1 MPYRYVFLFVA
12 GMTTIIS
19 VMTANIASRAV
30 VVTSPNERAQ
40 AILPIDEIVDKLVK
54 YIY

>member
-12 GMTTIIS
+12 GMTAIVS
-19 VMTANIASRAV
+19 VVTANIASRAV
-30 VVTSPNERAQ
+30 VVTSPNEQAR
-40 AILPIDEIVDKLVK
+40 AILPIDAIVDKLVE